1 VALNALA
8 QTSETVVVVGAIAEC
23 RAFDAPCAVG
33 IVDAGA
39 LRSAGPMVNLSEAL
53 ARVPGLTVNMRNNCA
68 RDLQIRTRGL
78 FGRGDRQRDESTV
91 LRAGAR
97 PYIALERVLA
107 AQVLNHPP

>member
-1 VALNALA
+1 
-8 QTSETVVVVGAIAEC
+8 
-23 RAFDAPCAVG
+23 
-33 IVDAGA
+33 
-39 LRSAGPMVNLSEAL
+39 LRSAGPKVNLSEAL

-68 RDLQIRTRGL
+68 QDLQISSRGL

-97 PYIALERVLA
+97 PYIALERALA